1 MTINYIEKGY
11 GLHRAIAAAGH
22 TLMQVDGKWV
32 SDNDEAVQAIIDAY
46 DPSMEPPEEPEPP
59 EEEG

>member
-1 MTINYIEKGY
+1 MINYIEKGY
-11 GLHRAIAAAGH
+11 GLHLAIYAAGH
-22 TLMQVDGKWV
+22 WLKQIDGKWV

-46 DPSMEPPEEPEPP
+46 DPANEPPQDPEPP